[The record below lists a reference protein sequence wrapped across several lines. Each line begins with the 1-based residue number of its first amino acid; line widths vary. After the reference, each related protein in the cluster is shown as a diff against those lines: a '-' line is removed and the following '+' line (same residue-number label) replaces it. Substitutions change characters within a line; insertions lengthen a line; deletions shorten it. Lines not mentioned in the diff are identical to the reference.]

1 MRRHLR
7 TLAAL
12 AALLSA
18 GAAACGSGGDD
29 KGGGK
34 DPGPS
39 ASGTLTV
46 WLQVDAQTL
55 WPKSVAAATADFN
68 KKYPKVKVSVQ
79 YQAWADHLTKFDA
92 SAQAGKEPDVIELG
106 NSETAQYVQAGAF
119 TDLTAQRA
127 TFDGSAKWQKGL
139 LDACTN
145 AGRLFCVPYYGGT
158 RAVVYRKDLFAAAGI
173 TGTPKT
179 WTELRADIAT
189 LMAAHKDDK
198 GFSAFFMPGQHPY
211 GALPFVYD
219 DGGKIASQGADGK
232 WTSELSSPADVR
244 GLKTWKSLVDAGMR
258 GDRTG
263 DDLGA
268 VPALVAGKAAMSYST
283 NGQLVQVYSQD
294 KGDPALKGKVG
305 SFPMPSPTKPGS
317 WTPPYL
323 GGSVL
328 AVTAKS
334 RQQALAREWLRDFT
348 STAREKEFLAGGFL
362 ANTLDL
368 TSADPERAGYFTGL
382 ENSWSV
388 PAAKNWAQVEKNLT
402 VKQMLA
408 DIATGRLSV
417 EAATAKYGKQME
429 DTLNAS

>member
-12 AALLSA
+12 TALLSA
-18 GAAACGSGGDD
+18 GAAACGSGGGD
-29 KGGGK
+29 KGSAK

-79 YQAWADHLTKFDA
+79 YQAWTDHLTKFDA
-92 SAQAGKEPDVIELG
+92 SAQADKEPDVIELG

-119 TDLTAQRA
+119 TDLTAKRA
-127 TFDGSAKWQKGL
+127 TFDGSGKWQKGL
-139 LDACTN
+139 LDACTRD
-145 AGRLFCVPYYGGT
+145 GKLYCVPYYGGT

-173 TGTPKT
+173 TKVPAT
-179 WTELRADIAT
+179 WAELKADVAT
-189 LMAAHKDDK
+189 LMAKHKGDK
-198 GFSAFFMPGQHPY
+198 GFSAFFLPGQHPY
-211 GALPFVYD
+211 GALPFVFD
-219 DGGKIASQGADGK
+219 NGGQIATQGSDGTWKSQ
-232 WTSELSSPADVR
+232 LSSPADVQ
-244 GLKTWKSLVDAGMR
+244 GLKNWKSLMDAGMR

-268 VPALVAGKAAMSYST
+268 VPALVSGKAAMSFST

-294 KGDPALKGKVG
+294 KGDPGLKGKVG

-317 WTPPYL
+317 YAPPYM

-328 AVTAKS
+328 AVTAKGKH
-334 RQQALAREWLRDFT
+334 QAMAEEWIRDFT

-368 TSADPERAGYFTGL
+368 TSSDPERAGYFVGL
-382 ENSWSV
+382 EDSWSV

-402 VKQMLA
+402 IKQMLA
-408 DIATGRLSV
+408 DIATGKLSV

-429 DTLNAS
+429 ETLNAS

>member
-7 TLAAL
+7 TTAVIAV
-12 AALLSA
+12 LLLG
-18 GAAACGSGGDD
+18 GAAACDSGGSGAAQ
-29 KGGGK
+29 K
-34 DPGPS
+34 DQGAG

-55 WPKSVAAATADFN
+55 WPKSVAAATAQFN
-68 KKYPKVKVSVQ
+68 QKYPKVKVSVQ

-92 SAQAGKEPDVIELG
+92 TAQANKEPDVIELG

-119 TDLTAQRA
+119 VDLTSKRA
-127 TFDGSAKWQKGL
+127 MFDGSSRWQKGL
-139 LDACTN
+139 VDACMN
-145 AGRLFCVPYYGGT
+145 DGKLYCVPYYGGT

-173 TGTPKT
+173 TAPPST
-179 WTELRADIAT
+179 WKGLMADIAT
-189 LMAAHKDDK
+189 LMAKHKNDK
-198 GFSAFFMPGQHPY
+198 GFSAFFLPGQHPY

-219 DGGKIASQGADGK
+219 NGGRIASQNPDGTWK
-232 WTSELSSPADVR
+232 SDLSSPADVQ
-244 GLKTWKSLVDAGMR
+244 GLKNWKSLIDAGMR

-268 VPALVAGKAAMSYST
+268 VPALVSGKAAMSFST
-283 NGQLVQVYSQD
+283 NGQLVQTYSKD
-294 KGDPALKGKVG
+294 KGDPNLKGKVG

-317 WTPPYL
+317 YAPPYM

-334 RQQALAREWLRDFT
+334 KQQTWAEEWVRDYT

-368 TSADPERAGYFTGL
+368 TSSDPERAGYFVGL
-382 ENSWSV
+382 DQSWNV

-402 VKQMLA
+402 IKQMLA
-408 DIATGRLSV
+408 DIATGKMTV

-429 DTLNAS
+429 DTLNGS

>member
-18 GAAACGSGGDD
+18 GAAACGSGGSD
-29 KGGGK
+29 KSAGK

-55 WPKSVAAATADFN
+55 WPKSVAAATADFT

-92 SAQAGKEPDVIELG
+92 SAQADKEPDVIELG

-119 TDLTAQRA
+119 SDLTAKRA
-127 TFDGSAKWQKGL
+127 TFDGSSKWQKGL
-139 LDACTN
+139 LDACTD
-145 AGRLFCVPYYGGT
+145 GGKLYCVPYYGGT
-158 RAVVYRKDLFAAAGI
+158 RAVLYRKDLFAAAGI
-173 TGTPKT
+173 SQTPKT
-179 WTELRADIAT
+179 WAELQADIAT
-189 LMAAHKDDK
+189 LMAKHKGDK

-211 GALPFVYD
+211 GALPFVFD
-219 DGGKIASQGADGK
+219 DGGKIASQGSDGTWK
-232 WTSELSSPADVR
+232 SELSSPADVQ

-268 VPALVAGKAAMSYST
+268 VPALVAGKVAMSYST
-283 NGQLVQVYSQD
+283 NGQLVQVYSKD
-294 KGDPALKGKVG
+294 KGDPALKGKIA
-305 SFPMPSPTKPGS
+305 SFPMPSPTRPGS
-317 WTPPYL
+317 YAPPYM

-334 RQQALAREWLRDFT
+334 KQQALADEWVRDFT

-368 TSADPERAGYFTGL
+368 TSADPERAGYFVGL
-382 ENSWSV
+382 EDSWSV

-402 VKQMLA
+402 IKQMLT
-408 DIATGRLSV
+408 DIATGKLSV